1 MRFLAVTS
9 TILQLHTVS
18 RSYTPLDEP
27 VLRGTRRPRI
37 PYRYLLQVRYYGTM
51 QIPAKA
57 TDTIQIPAPGTVL
70 RYDAD
75 TCEGHGYHTDT
86 CSRYG
91 TTVRCRY
98 LRDTL
103 RRRSNGP
110 DLVEWRAAQVGGLYT
125 TLFYNSS
132 DSNLGT
138 DFRCEPLRMPILR
151 ATFFTFWS
159 IFASFGS
166 SRQFLGPI
174 LTLFAA
180 FRVRTLVK

>member
-57 TDTIQIPAPGTVL
+57 T
-70 RYDAD
+70 
-75 TCEGHGYHTDT
+75 
-86 CSRYG
+86 
-91 TTVRCRY
+91 
-98 LRDTL
+98 DTL